1 MKPKTLITVT
11 VLVVLLPLLSS
22 TLLAQEQLLF
32 RVDIPFEFV
41 AGGVHLSSGKYL
53 AFHATPAVIKLV
65 REDGRASA
73 WIFVKASPV
82 GTGNGPSHMM
92 FNRYGNTYFLSQVR
106 TQHDRQVHES
116 YKCRSE
122 QTLAAQ
128 YRGSEPQAI
137 TIAAK

>member
-22 TLLAQEQLLF
+22 TLAQAQLLF
-32 RVDIPFEFV
+32 RVDVPFEFV
-41 AGGVHLSSGKYL
+41 AGGIHLSSGKYL

-82 GTGNGPSHMM
+82 ATGDGPSHMV
-92 FNRYGNTYFLSQVR
+92 FNRYGDTYFLSQVR

-116 YKCRSE
+116 YKCLSE

-128 YRGSEPQAI
+128 YRGSEPKAI